1 MALKHGAGALADGG
15 DAWETAFGLACQD
28 RLESDSELVP
38 YWIYPLESGAK
49 VERHIL
55 ALPLSRELDRLKHLR
70 DALAVYRLAF
80 GQARLLVKIERTT
93 VIDAQSFHLHGNQA
107 VVSRGGCKNFPR
119 ELHPPG

>member
-1 MALKHGAGALADGG
+1 MLDDHRRGILEFRGEASRRLQVHEIVVGKLLALKLLRGRKSLRRASCGHIQRGG
-15 DAWETAFGLACQD
+15 LVRIFAVPQFL
-28 RLESDSELVP
+28 LE
-38 YWIYPLESGAK
+38 AQ
-49 VERHIL
+49 
-55 ALPLSRELDRLKHLR
+55 RE
-70 DALAVYRLAF
+70 VQAF